1 MRVREFQLPDLRLSS
16 DLIART
22 IDSEFYNRE
31 IAAAS
36 ADIDSRGLYYVENSH
51 GFSFRSS
58 PVATTLRTAPL
69 PELHA
74 ANTPMSLVSL
84 RGNVIPGAP
93 TFARASA
100 SCLEYA
106 RYTCNPSAAR
116 IRPVE

>member
-1 MRVREFQLPDLRLSS
+1 MGVGEFEWPDLGRSS
-16 DLIART
+16 GLIART
-22 IDSEFYNRE
+22 IDREFYNRE
-31 IAAAS
+31 IAGGS

-100 SCLEYA
+100 SCLEFA
-106 RYTCNPSAAR
+106 RYTCTPNAAP
-116 IRPVE
+116 IGPVR